1 MDDIVELIF
10 AVLEIIADI
19 IDWIASRNT
28 RSSEQ
33 PALDNTQ
40 TTTDPE
46 ASPIFT
52 SCCHTG
58 SDQKQSR

>member
-19 IDWIASRNT
+19 IDWIASRNA

-40 TTTDPE
+40 T
-46 ASPIFT
+46 
-52 SCCHTG
+52 HTG
-58 SDQKQSR
+58 FLSYLS